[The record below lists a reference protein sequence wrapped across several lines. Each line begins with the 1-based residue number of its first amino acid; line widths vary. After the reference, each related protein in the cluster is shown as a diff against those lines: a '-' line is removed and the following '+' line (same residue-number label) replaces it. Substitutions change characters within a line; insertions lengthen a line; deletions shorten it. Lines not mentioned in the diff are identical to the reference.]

1 MSARKPTRKPHSRSR
16 KTNDPDPANG
26 PSPKQARNLGNGLA
40 YGLIIAVTLVAFAN
54 AWPDNLVF
62 DDRVFADYTR
72 FSGLG
77 PGDLLRFFTEDLW
90 AASGERSSLYR
101 PLLLLLVA
109 GESALFKDW
118 MAGYHLVNIGL
129 HVLATLLVFGFVRRL
144 LQRCGHAEG
153 EAIRLALLAA
163 LVFGVHPIHAEV
175 VNSVF
180 NGSEILV
187 TIGVMGGLSW
197 FLDRLDERPVQAWF
211 GLNLAF
217 LLVLLCRESGASMP
231 LLVVA
236 TLWLTRPDPWLQ
248 RLRTCIPVLSML
260 VPLGIYLALRSQA
273 LGGAAAAPETAATP
287 VLAEYG
293 LDFGLAKLGPAIVL
307 WFESLKHLV
316 WPHPLQIYY
325 DPTQIPVW
333 LTLAVQL
340 VILAGAFFA
349 WWRQQP
355 VFLAGL
361 LFFYAAILPSS
372 RIISEPGVYAMVS
385 DRILYL
391 PSVGFV
397 IMLAFGLRALAR
409 KLDFRMAAAATL
421 AIMMAMVPLTWARN
435 ADWAD
440 DVNLFETDYR
450 KLTVKDPILNT
461 LLAAHL
467 RENNPK
473 RAGEICDENRQLIRE
488 GHSSA
493 THCGAAYGLLG
504 RFDDAEQAYLA
515 VNTPLVRGFA
525 NLNLGLMYLHLG
537 REAEAK
543 ERFELAIAAEPMPF
557 MKLYFRAVALIQM
570 YPRNRDRLL
579 EAQALLQQAL
589 ELQPQHV
596 ESRLELDSLN
606 RRLDGL
612 N

>member
-1 MSARKPTRKPHSRSR
+1 MPPRKPARKQQPQPRKAADPGSASRSAGRPAR
-16 KTNDPDPANG
+16 K
-26 PSPKQARNLGNGLA
+26 LGDGLA
-40 YGLIIAVTLVAFAN
+40 YSLIIAATLVAFAN
-54 AWPDNLVF
+54 AWPNNLVF

-77 PGDLLRFFTEDLW
+77 PGDLWRFFTEDLW
-90 AASGERSSLYR
+90 AGSGESSSLYR

-109 GESALFKDW
+109 GESALFKGW

-129 HVLATLLVFGFVRRL
+129 HVLATVLVFGFVRRL
-144 LQRCGHAEG
+144 LQRCGHVRE

-163 LVFGVHPIHAEV
+163 LVFGVHPIHTEV

-197 FLDRLDERPVQAWF
+197 FLDRLEARPVQAWF

-217 LLVLLCRESGASMP
+217 LLVLLCRESGAAMP

-236 TLWLTRPDPWLQ
+236 TLWLTRSDPWLQ
-248 RLRTCIPVLSML
+248 RLRACAPVLSML
-260 VPLGIYLALRSQA
+260 VPLAIYLALRSQA
-273 LGGAAAAPETAATP
+273 LGGAAAAPGGPAAPP

-293 LDFGLAKLGPAIVL
+293 LDFGLGKVAPAIVL
-307 WFESLKHLV
+307 WFESLKHLA

-325 DPTQIPVW
+325 DPSQTPVW
-333 LTLAVQL
+333 LALALQL
-340 VILAGAFFA
+340 VILAGALFA
-349 WWRQQP
+349 WWRKQP
-355 VFLAGL
+355 LFPVGL
-361 LFFYAAILPSS
+361 VFFYAAILPSS
-372 RIISEPGVYAMVS
+372 RIISEPGLHALVS

-397 IMLAFGLRALAR
+397 IMLAFGLHRLAQ
-409 KLDFRMAAAATL
+409 KLGPGAATVATL

-440 DVNLFETDYR
+440 DVTLFETDYR
-450 KLTVKDPILNT
+450 KLSSKQPILNT

-467 RENNPK
+467 RENNPR
-473 RAGEICDENRQLIRE
+473 RAAEICDENRQLTRA
-488 GHSSA
+488 GHSSGA
-493 THCGAAYGLLG
+493 HCGAAYGLLG
-504 RFDDAEQAYLA
+504 RFGDAEQAYLA
-515 VNTPLVRGFA
+515 VKTPLVRGFA
-525 NLNLGLMYLHLG
+525 NFNLGLMYLHLG

-543 ERFELAIAAEPMPF
+543 ERIELAIAAEPMPF
-557 MKLYFRAVALIQM
+557 MKLYFRAVALMQM
-570 YPRNRDRLL
+570 YPRNRDRLR

-596 ESRLELDSLN
+596 ESRMELEQLN
-606 RRLDGL
+606 RKLDGQ
-612 N
+612 